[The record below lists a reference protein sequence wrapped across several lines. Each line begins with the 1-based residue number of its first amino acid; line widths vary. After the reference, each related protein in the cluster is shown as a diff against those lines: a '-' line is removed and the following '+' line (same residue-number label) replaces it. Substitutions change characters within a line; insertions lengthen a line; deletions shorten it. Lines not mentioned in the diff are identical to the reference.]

1 MQSSLTNHQFTIK
14 RLQRAGIFHLFLLQH
29 PISIFWKLYFL
40 LLSRQIHIKI
50 LVFRYF
56 LPITPCGVTT
66 DCILFS
72 LQHSSRTSPKSS
84 GSVSQNK

>member
-29 PISIFWKLYFL
+29 PISILWKLYFL

-56 LPITPCGVTT
+56 SSNY
-66 DCILFS
+66 S
-72 LQHSSRTSPKSS
+72 LRCNHGLHTFFPAAFIK
-84 GSVSQNK
+84 NLA